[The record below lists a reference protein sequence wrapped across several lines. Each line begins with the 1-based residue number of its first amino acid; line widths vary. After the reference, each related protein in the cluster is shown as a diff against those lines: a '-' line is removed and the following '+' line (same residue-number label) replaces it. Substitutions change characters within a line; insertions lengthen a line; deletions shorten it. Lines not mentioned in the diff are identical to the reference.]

1 MIENYFNTQKRGILP
16 KDDSLIRMMKYR
28 EKPLSLEEGREPKE
42 MSDLKLLKRLC
53 CDDSGIDSNY

>member
-28 EKPLSLEEGREPKE
+28 EKPLSVEEGREPKE
-42 MSDLKLLKRLC
+42 TRDFNSKCPSLSITNADFTL
-53 CDDSGIDSNY
+53 